1 MTDSELIALAKA
13 YIALSNSHRVDL
25 IMPMF
30 AAGARYSSSATGKHR
45 GRATIGDMMHGFFN
59 KYPDAHWH
67 ATNFRCE
74 DHRVDFDFTLTATEA
89 SSGARLARSGSE
101 QVEFTADGAIKKLT
115 VEVR

>member
-1 MTDSELIALAKA
+1 MTDSELIELAKA
-13 YIALSNSHRVDL
+13 YIALSNAHRVDL

-30 AAGARYSSSATGKHR
+30 AAGARYSSGAMGEHR

-59 KYPDAHWH
+59 KYPDVHWH

-74 DHRVDFDFTLTATEA
+74 DHRVNFDFTLTATEA
-89 SSGARLARSGSE
+89 NSGESLARSGGE

-115 VEVR
+115 VETS

>member
-13 YIALSNSHRVDL
+13 YLELSNSHRVDL

-30 AAGARYSSSATGKHR
+30 AAGARYTSNVMGEHR

-59 KYPDAHWH
+59 KYPDAYWH

-74 DHRVDFDFTLTATEA
+74 DHRVTFDFTLTATEA
-89 SSGARLARSGSE
+89 SSGARLARSGGE
-101 QVEFTADGAIKKLT
+101 EVEFTADGAIKKLT
-115 VEVR
+115 VDAS